1 MIGSAS
7 GATASKARNVGAC
20 RWSSWLW
27 DTYTAS
33 TRLRSYR
40 SGTGIGYGYHWSR
53 YAGPLHHGSVS
64 SVRLPCRTSRAACPM
79 KSTRIMCHA
88 RAQLGP
94 AGRSG
99 ADLRHARSKYLD
111 VLETI
116 FFEPAEHFVVGVP
129 RLILR
134 RIPIKGVQDAPAPI
148 ALEADERHRAQQ
160 PADSRQSPRVV
171 QRRGGVTQ

>member
-1 MIGSAS
+1 MCVSYRSGMIASAS
-7 GATASKARNVGAC
+7 GALASKARSVGAC

-64 SVRLPCRTSRAACPM
+64 SVSLPCRTSSAACPM
-79 KSTRIMCHA
+79 KSTRMSHRLAHPHA
-88 RAQLGP
+88 TGPEVKPLNIHEDHPPAQAPSCAVRVLTAAL

-99 ADLRHARSKYLD
+99 ADLRHARSKYFD
-111 VLETI
+111 V
-116 FFEPAEHFVVGVP
+116 
-129 RLILR
+129 
-134 RIPIKGVQDAPAPI
+134 
-148 ALEADERHRAQQ
+148 
-160 PADSRQSPRVV
+160 
-171 QRRGGVTQ
+171 